1 MLFPYWK
8 MPGYTIFSDMKK
20 KVNDDRFLQE
30 DVLVKYKHVYDN
42 MPMKNR
48 DKYEN
53 ANWYK
58 IYDEC
63 KDEAKVFTANQDY
76 LLCRDMNIITI
87 WLLVA
92 YIIAVFLMKILVFSW
107 NVILFLVLEYIA
119 TNIAMRVK
127 GKRLAYNVIAVD
139 ILKK

>member
-1 MLFPYWK
+1 
-8 MPGYTIFSDMKK
+8 
-20 KVNDDRFLQE
+20 
-30 DVLVKYKHVYDN
+30 
-42 MPMKNR
+42 MKNR

>member
-1 MLFPYWK
+1 
-8 MPGYTIFSDMKK
+8 MKK

-92 YIIAVFLMKILVFSW
+92 YIIAVFLMKILVSFSW
-107 NVILFLVLEYIA
+107 YWSILLL
-119 TNIAMRVK
+119 
-127 GKRLAYNVIAVD
+127 
-139 ILKK
+139 ILRCA

>member
-8 MPGYTIFSDMKK
+8 NARIYYFFRYEK

-63 KDEAKVFTANQDY
+63 KDEAKV
-76 LLCRDMNIITI
+76 LLLIETI
-87 WLLVA
+87 
-92 YIIAVFLMKILVFSW
+92 YCAVI
-107 NVILFLVLEYIA
+107 
-119 TNIAMRVK
+119 
-127 GKRLAYNVIAVD
+127 
-139 ILKK
+139 